1 MSNTTN
7 LNFRVVDT
15 AFFPETTRETIPKEN
30 AALSTCLYVYAPEQD
45 VKGITDVLKR
55 NAIAHVMN
63 HYGIRDYSHKTLCFC
78 KLSDLTEHQLNFLV
92 NAASSGAH
100 VEALLDH
107 LDKRLN
113 FMEVELLNA
122 EYLLDNRQRQCAPP
136 EQQRLKRFVDV
147 SVSLI
152 LLALTLPIW
161 LLTALAIKWESPG
174 AIFFQQR
181 RTGFFNKEF
190 NILKFRSMCENAEK
204 DGARWA
210 SKNDSRITR
219 VGNFIRKTRID
230 ELPQLLNVLKG
241 EMSIVGPRPEREVFI
256 HDLEKHIPFY
266 RFRHTV
272 KPGVTGLA
280 QVRYTYG
287 ASVEDAMHKHRHD
300 IYYIKH
306 QSVWMDLRI
315 LLDTVRVVLTGQGV

>member
-1 MSNTTN
+1 MSDNSLAFRLTTDTFSLDGSNQRTKEQVNTPN
-7 LNFRVVDT
+7 L
-15 AFFPETTRETIPKEN
+15 
-30 AALSTCLYVYAPEQD
+30 LYVYTPESD
-45 VKGITDVLKR
+45 VTSIKDVLNR
-55 NAIAHVMN
+55 NQIPHVIN
-63 HYGIRDYSHKTLCFC
+63 HYNIRDYRDKTLCFC
-78 KLSDLTEHQLNFLV
+78 KISDLNDQQLNFLV
-92 NAASSGAH
+92 NAASAGAR

-107 LDKRLN
+107 MGKRLN
-113 FMEVELLNA
+113 FVETELLHA
-122 EYLLDNRQRQCAPP
+122 DYLLEKNQRQPLTVNTW
-136 EQQRLKRFVDV
+136 QKRLLDV
-147 SVSLI
+147 GVSL
-152 LLALTLPIW
+152 LLLTLSLPIW
-161 LLTALAIKWESPG
+161 LLTALAIKLESPG
-174 AIFFQQR
+174 PVFFQQR
-181 RTGFFNKEF
+181 RTGLFNQEF
-190 NILKFRSMCENAEK
+190 SIFKFRSMCVDAEK

-230 ELPQLLNVLKG
+230 ELPQLLNVLRG

-256 HDLEKHIPFY
+256 HDLEKQIPFY

-306 QSVWMDLRI
+306 QNFWMDVRI
-315 LLDTVRVVLTGQGV
+315 LLDTVRIVLTGQGV

>member
-1 MSNTTN
+1 MSDNSLAFRLTTDVFPLEGSSSYSPKAQANSTN
-7 LNFRVVDT
+7 L
-15 AFFPETTRETIPKEN
+15 
-30 AALSTCLYVYAPEQD
+30 LYVYTPEND
-45 VKGITDVLKR
+45 VASIAEVLKR
-55 NAIAHVMN
+55 NNIPHIVN
-63 HYGIRDYSHKTLCFC
+63 HYGIRDYRDKTLCFC
-78 KLSDLTEHQLNFLV
+78 KISDLDDTQLNFLV
-92 NAASSGAH
+92 NAASAGAR

-113 FMEVELLNA
+113 FVETELLHA
-122 EYLLDNRQRQCAPP
+122 DYLLENSQRQRTPAPY
-136 EQQRLKRFVDV
+136 QWQKRLLDV
-147 SVSLI
+147 GMSL
-152 LLALTLPIW
+152 LLLTLSLPIW
-161 LLTALAIKWESPG
+161 LLTALAIKLESPG
-174 AIFFQQR
+174 PVFFQQR
-181 RTGFFNKEF
+181 RTGLFNQEF
-190 NILKFRSMCENAEK
+190 SIFKFRSMCVDAEK

-306 QSVWMDLRI
+306 QNFWMDVRI
-315 LLDTVRVVLTGQGV
+315 LLDTVRIVLTGQGV